1 MKNLTFII
9 FLFWG
14 IITPGQEAFPEWAK
28 GIVWYQIFPERFRN
42 GDTTNDPG
50 MEKVFDNDEDRI
62 ENWTV
67 TPWTS
72 SWFERAGWE
81 RESGRGMPE
90 IMYLRRYGGDIQGII
105 EKLDYLKNL
114 GIDAI
119 YLNPMFDAPSLHKY
133 DGATYHH
140 IDANFGPDPRG
151 DQELIKG
158 EKPYDPESWIWTS
171 ADELFVKLIDE
182 VHKRDMRIII
192 DGVFN
197 HTGRDFFAFRDVLEK
212 GEKSMFADWYSI
224 EQFDDPNTP
233 NDEFDYKAW
242 WGIKSLPEFN
252 RDEDNLLPGP
262 KEYIFAST
270 KRWMDPNN
278 DGNPDDGIDGWRLD
292 VAREVPTG
300 FWKEW
305 SALVKSVNSA
315 AYITGELWEDS
326 PDLVGENQPF
336 DALMNYSFAMA
347 VNDYFIAQ
355 VEKIKTSEFIDQL
368 KSIQSN
374 YSFNTMLVLQNLL
387 SSHDTDRLASM
398 VANPDRGYDRDA
410 REDNPDYNPGKL
422 SDEEY
427 EYLKL
432 IVAFQMT
439 YIGSPMIYYGDEV
452 GMWGAD
458 DPHDRKPMVWDD
470 LIYDDEVIEAS
481 SGFKKG
487 YGSYIVKQNEDL
499 QAFYRKMIELRKR
512 SEAIQFGTIN
522 FIYFDDNKRS
532 FVFSRVF
539 KDDAVLVAFNI
550 GEVADVVELD
560 FEHNKVEAEEMF
572 DLSPLEI
579 SKKIQITI
587 PAKSFKVYQL
597 K

>member
-1 MKNLTFII
+1 MKKILLSIFI
-9 FLFWG
+9 LLG
-14 IITPGQEAFPEWAK
+14 ITINAQEAFPEWAK

-42 GDTTNDPG
+42 GDESNDPG
-50 MEKVFDNDEDRI
+50 MEKVFDNDDEGNESWR
-62 ENWTV
+62 V

-72 SWFERAGWE
+72 SWFERSDWE
-81 RESGRGMPE
+81 RNTRRDMPE
-90 IMYLRRYGGDIQGII
+90 VIYFRRYGGDIQGII
-105 EKLDYLKNL
+105 NKLDYLENL

-151 DQELIKG
+151 DIALIEG

-171 ADELFVKLIDE
+171 ADELFVKLINE
-182 VHKRDMRIII
+182 IHKRDMRIII

-197 HTGRDFFAFRDVLEK
+197 HTGRDFFAFKDVLDK
-212 GEKSMFADWYSI
+212 GEESMFADWYSI
-224 EQFDDPNTP
+224 EQFDDPDTP
-233 NDEFDYKAW
+233 NDEFDYKGW

-270 KRWMDPNN
+270 KRWMDPNK
-278 DGNPDDGIDGWRLD
+278 DGDPSDGIDGWRLD
-292 VAREVPTG
+292 VAREVPMG

-305 SALVKSVNSA
+305 SALVKSVNPK
-315 AYITGELWEDS
+315 AYISGELWEDS
-326 PDLVGENQPF
+326 PDLVGEDKPF

-355 VEKIKTSEFIDQL
+355 VDKIKTSEFIERLKKIQL
-368 KSIQSN
+368 N
-374 YSFNTMLVLQNLL
+374 YSFNTLLVLQNLL

-398 VANPDRGYDRDA
+398 VINPDRDYDRDA
-410 REDNPDYNPGKL
+410 REDNPDYDPRKL
-422 SDEEY
+422 TPKEY
-427 EYLKL
+427 EYMKL

-470 LIYDDEVIEAS
+470 LMYENEVIDES

-487 YGSYIVKQNEDL
+487 YGSYLVEQNKDL
-499 QAFYRKMIELRKR
+499 LKFYKKMIELRKR
-512 SEAIQFGTIN
+512 SEAIQYGGIN
-522 FIYFDDNKRS
+522 FIYFNDEKQS
-532 FVFSRVF
+532 FVFSRMF
-539 KDDAVLVAFNI
+539 NDDAVLVAFNI
-550 GEVADVVELD
+550 GETADVIELD
-560 FEHNKVEAEEMF
+560 FENNKVEAEEMF

-579 SKKIQITI
+579 NEKIQITV
-587 PAKSFKVYQL
+587 PAKSFKIYQL